1 MGITTSQQ
9 LQNYYDIFR
18 DTEVTY
24 TKDVLRTLAVDPRQ
38 IYIKCN
44 GAQWPC
50 IINSTSF
57 LLAKIIVGTKG
68 GAYAAMTKK
77 DAPPV
82 SLRFYFVQQHDQPI
96 SFFVTGRVTE
106 VAQYMNSADL
116 AIITITFSQRPPDD
130 LIDKVGTMLEAN
142 SNAIRRKEERIVI
155 TDETKRKLFI
165 SKEETII
172 FIQNVPR
179 RCILR
184 DISFSGAKVLLLGIE
199 KFIQDKAVILRI
211 RFEEPDEIIT
221 LEGNV
226 VKTSPVEGRPEII
239 YACLKFDEAKVPTSY
254 KIRINTYLTT
264 VRKTILSAVSQ
275 EQQGANANG
284 EKKPLEAHKT
294 EAAIAAEADNGGE
307 NSGAE
312 AQSSETEAANP
323 IASDSLEPPA
333 EENPAEAQTPAEDSA
348 ETKPEDSTPAEPQAA
363 PAETPNA

>member
-18 DTEVTY
+18 DKEVIY

-38 IYIKCN
+38 IYVKCN

-77 DAPPV
+77 DSPPV

-96 SFFVTGRVTE
+96 SFFVTGRVTD
-106 VAQYMNSADL
+106 VSQYMNSADL

-130 LIDKVGTMLEAN
+130 LIDKIGTMLEAN
-142 SNAIRRKEERIVI
+142 SNAIRRKEERIII
-155 TDETKRKLFI
+155 TEETKRKLFI
-165 SKEETII
+165 SKDETII

-199 KFIQDKAVILRI
+199 KFIQGKDVILRI
-211 RFEEPDEIIT
+211 RFDEPDEIIT
-221 LEGNV
+221 LEGHV

-239 YACLKFDEAKVPTSY
+239 YACLQFDEAKVPTSY

-264 VRKTILSAVSQ
+264 VRKNILSAVSQ
-275 EQQGANANG
+275 EQQNAQQTD
-284 EKKPLEAHKT
+284 EKKPLEAQKT
-294 EAAIAAEADNGGE
+294 EAARAAENQTAGE
-307 NSGAE
+307 N
-312 AQSSETEAANP
+312 
-323 IASDSLEPPA
+323 
-333 EENPAEAQTPAEDSA
+333 A
-348 ETKPEDSTPAEPQAA
+348 ETQ
-363 PAETPNA
+363 PAETNNENAASEATPAAENFTEANKENTPAPETTAAPNA

>member
-18 DTEVTY
+18 DKEVTY

-77 DAPPV
+77 DPPPV
-82 SLRFYFVQQHDQPI
+82 SLRMFFAQVNDQPI

-106 VAQYMNSADL
+106 VSPYMNSADL

-130 LIDKVGTMLEAN
+130 LIERVGSMLEAN

-155 TDETKRKLFI
+155 SDDTKRRLNI
-165 SKEETII
+165 SKDETII

-184 DISFSGAKVLLLGIE
+184 DISFSGAKVILLGIE
-199 KFIQDKAVILRI
+199 KFINQKEVILRI
-211 RFEEPDEIIT
+211 HFEEPDEIIT
-221 LEGNV
+221 LLGHV
-226 VKTSPVEGRPEII
+226 VKTSPVEERPEII
-239 YACLKFDEAKVPTSY
+239 YACLQFDEAKVPTSY

-264 VRKTILSAVSQ
+264 VRKNILSAVSQ
-275 EQQGANANG
+275 EQQDAQNKH
-284 EKKPLEAHKT
+284 EKKNLEAQKT
-294 EAAIAAEADNGGE
+294 EAAKAAESNNSENADNSE
-307 NSGAE
+307 NKPAE
-312 AQSSETEAANP
+312 ANPLAA
-323 IASDSLEPPA
+323 DTLEPPA
-333 EENPAEAQTPAEDSA
+333 EEKADAKPEESTEAQPASTDAPAATTEKPAEA
-348 ETKPEDSTPAEPQAA
+348 
-363 PAETPNA
+363 PNA

>member
-18 DTEVTY
+18 DKEVIY

-38 IYIKCN
+38 IYVKCN

-77 DAPPV
+77 DSPPV

-96 SFFVTGRVTE
+96 SFFVTGRVTD
-106 VAQYMNSADL
+106 VSQYMNSADL

-130 LIDKVGTMLEAN
+130 LIDKIGTMLEAN
-142 SNAIRRKEERIVI
+142 SNAIRRKEERIII
-155 TDETKRKLFI
+155 TEETKRKLFI
-165 SKEETII
+165 SKDETII

-199 KFIQDKAVILRI
+199 KFIQGKDVILRI
-211 RFEEPDEIIT
+211 RFDEPDEIIT
-221 LEGNV
+221 LEGHV

-239 YACLKFDEAKVPTSY
+239 YACLQFDEAKVPTSY

-264 VRKTILSAVSQ
+264 VRKNILSAVSQ
-275 EQQGANANG
+275 EQQNAQQTD
-284 EKKPLEAHKT
+284 EKKPLEAQKT
-294 EAAIAAEADNGGE
+294 EAAKAAENQAAGE
-307 NSGAE
+307 N
-312 AQSSETEAANP
+312 
-323 IASDSLEPPA
+323 
-333 EENPAEAQTPAEDSA
+333 A
-348 ETKPEDSTPAEPQAA
+348 ETQ
-363 PAETPNA
+363 PAETNNENAASEATPAAENSTEANKENTPAPETTAAPNA